1 MELINLLTG
10 QPAAVALAILALY
23 WLNRNTLDFAREK
36 REFIEI
42 IRLER
47 KEWLDEAR
55 EVRRELLDMQRAS
68 IEADKE
74 VDHELHTLRDAITA
88 VGLNVSQLL
97 ERVGRSAPSSTKSG
111 DPNEPLR

>member
-23 WLNRNTLDFAREK
+23 WLNRNTLEFAREK
-36 REFIEI
+36 REIIEI

-47 KEWLDEAR
+47 KEWLEEAR
-55 EVRRELLDMQRAS
+55 DVRRELLDMQRAS
-68 IEADKE
+68 VEADKE

-88 VGLNVSQLL
+88 ISLNVSQLL
-97 ERVGRSAPSSTKSG
+97 EKVGRSAQSSPKG
-111 DPNEPLR
+111 GNPDEPIR